1 MTGTD
6 FFRPEEVEALGF
18 ASVGTEVQISRHA
31 LLLAPERISI
41 GARSRIDAFCIL
53 SGSPDG
59 LIIGRNVH
67 LSAYTSILGQGPT
80 TIGDFCTVSVRCS
93 IFSSNDDYS
102 GLTLTNPT
110 VPPELRCAE
119 TRPVRIMRHAILGA
133 GCVVLPG
140 VVIGESSAVG
150 ALSLVKANVPAFA
163 VVAGVP
169 ARIIGQRD
177 SQHVKAAAGYL
188 AAERGSHVLDG

>member
-1 MTGTD
+1 
-6 FFRPEEVEALGF
+6 
-18 ASVGTEVQISRHA
+18 
-31 LLLAPERISI
+31 
-41 GARSRIDAFCIL
+41 
-53 SGSPDG
+53 
-59 LIIGRNVH
+59 
-67 LSAYTSILGQGPT
+67 
-80 TIGDFCTVSVRCS
+80 
-93 IFSSNDDYS
+93 
-102 GLTLTNPT
+102 
-110 VPPELRCAE
+110 
-119 TRPVRIMRHAILGA
+119 MRHAILGA